1 MRRFCAIL
9 AVVAGPAAADPAVD
23 AISQADAD
31 VVILGETHDNPHH
44 HARQAEIV
52 AALNPAALVFEF
64 LTPAQAERHRP
75 GVTEQDLKAALGW
88 DEASGLPDFSM
99 YYPIFAAAPEARI
112 LGARVPRP
120 RARAAMQRGVV
131 AEFSGDA
138 GRFGLDVP
146 LPAAE
151 QAQRQAMQAEAHC
164 DALPEEML
172 PQMVAVQRLRDAEL
186 ARATLAALDSAG
198 PPVVVITGNGHARKD
213 RGVPA
218 MLMRARTGVEIFA
231 LGQAEGGAAPA
242 GNFDLVVSSPPVD
255 RDDPCAAF
263 R

>member
-1 MRRFCAIL
+1 MRGILSVL
-9 AVVAGPAAADPAVD
+9 AVAAGSAAADPVVD
-23 AISQADAD
+23 AIAEAGAD

-44 HARQAEIV
+44 HAREADIV
-52 AALNPAALVFEF
+52 AALDPAALVFEF
-64 LTPAQAERHRP
+64 LTAAQAERHVP
-75 GVTEQDLKAALGW
+75 GATEPALESALGW
-88 DEASGLPDFSM
+88 DNASGLPDFSM
-99 YYPIFAAAPEARI
+99 YYPIFAAAPEAQVR
-112 LGARVPRP
+112 GARVPRT

-138 GRFGLDVP
+138 GRFGLDMP

-186 ARATLAALDSAG
+186 ARATLAALDAAG

-213 RGVPA
+213 RGMPA
-218 MLMRARTGVEIFA
+218 MLTRARPGLDIFA
-231 LGQAEGGAAPA
+231 LGQAEGDAAPA
-242 GNFDLVVSSPPVD
+242 GDFDLVVSSPPVD
-255 RDDPCAAF
+255 REDPCAAF